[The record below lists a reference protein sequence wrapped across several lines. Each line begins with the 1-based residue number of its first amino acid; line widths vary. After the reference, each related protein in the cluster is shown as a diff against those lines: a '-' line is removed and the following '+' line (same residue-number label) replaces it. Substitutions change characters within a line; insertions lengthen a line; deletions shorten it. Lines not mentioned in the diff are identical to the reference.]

1 MPRTTTHKPFTQAA
15 RLMLADGRAVS
26 RSAVQSMV
34 DRQRR
39 GVSRLALL
47 WAYYRNPMQPGA
59 LTPGAR
65 PYRLAQERGLPPRI
79 LGAWDRRSPAARAI
93 ADDRATGRKEVVVEN
108 DIAWRLQTMVD
119 FMFGRPI
126 TIASTASDPATKRAI
141 EQTLAAVWD
150 ASGGVAFLQDIALMG
165 HVYGHVDLLVRAA
178 AQDGHA
184 DNASFASDA
193 PLASDSSAPSDPSL
207 SPSSFATPL
216 GEVGDSQD
224 ATPQAREAGGS
235 GHSLSIVERATNRV
249 RIDLIEP
256 PRGVAL
262 LSDHDYRSIEAYLIR
277 TARDSRDDSDASTPA
292 APARLAA
299 SMLRW
304 WQSAQPIDPVDT
316 RPAGASTITTEL
328 FAGAMRQVYETTPE
342 GDTRLID
349 EGPSLVEA
357 RPSDTPPI
365 VHIQNISQPF
375 EYSGIG
381 EVEPLIPLQ
390 DELNTRLSDRANRVT
405 LQSFKMYLAKGLE
418 GAASM
423 PVAPGTIWST
433 DNPDAQITAFGG
445 DAASPSEDN
454 HIEQVR
460 EAMDK
465 ISAVPPLASGVVR
478 AKIGNLSSE
487 NALRITLLGL
497 MSKTNRKRITY
508 GRGII
513 AASQLILEALH
524 RHDILHTSERER
536 GLRIDWPDPIP
547 RDEQLALLAA
557 QKKVDLGVPRDQ
569 VLSELG
575 Y

>member
-1 MPRTTTHKPFTQAA
+1 MPRTTHPPFTEAA
-15 RLMLADGRAVS
+15 RLMLADGRAIS
-26 RSAVQSMV
+26 RTTVQQMA
-34 DRQRR
+34 DQQQRDA
-39 GVSRLALL
+39 SRLAVL
-47 WAYYRNPMQPGA
+47 WAYYRNPMRAGA
-59 LTPGAR
+59 ITSGAR
-65 PYRLAQERGLPPRI
+65 SYMLAQECGLPPRI

-93 ADDRATGRKEVVVEN
+93 ADDRIAGRKEVVIEN
-108 DIAWRLQTMVD
+108 DIAWRIQTMVD

-126 TIASTASDPATKRAI
+126 TIASAASDPTLRETI
-141 EQTLAAVWD
+141 QQVLAATWD
-150 ASGGVAFLQDIALMG
+150 SSGGIALLQDIALMG

-178 AQDGHA
+178 PQTTNPDDMPTDQPTDQLQTLG
-184 DNASFASDA
+184 DA
-193 PLASDSSAPSDPSL
+193 
-207 SPSSFATPL
+207 
-216 GEVGDSQD
+216 VGDSQD
-224 ATPQAREAGGS
+224 ATPRVRAAS
-235 GHSLSIVERATNRV
+235 GNAHSTSIVERATNRV

-262 LSDHDYRSIEAYLIR
+262 LSAHDYRAIDAYLIR
-277 TARDSRDDSDASTPA
+277 TQRDSRDDASSDAPMLSNA
-292 APARLAA
+292 ARLAA
-299 SMLRW
+299 SRILNWMR
-304 WQSAQPIDPVDT
+304 STSPADAT
-316 RPAGASTITTEL
+316 SRPASITTTEL
-328 FAGAMRQVYETTPE
+328 FAGPMRQVYETNPDGE
-342 GDTRLID
+342 TRLIA
-349 EGPSLVEA
+349 EEPSLVEA
-357 RPSDTPPI
+357 RPHDAPPI

-375 EYSGIG
+375 EYSGVG

-405 LQSFKMYLAKGLE
+405 LQSFKMYLAKGLD

-423 PVAPGTIWST
+423 PVAPGTIWTT
-433 DNPDAQITAFGG
+433 DNPDAEITAFGA
-445 DAASPSEDN
+445 DAASPSEDS

-524 RHDILHTSERER
+524 RHGILHTTERDR
-536 GLRIDWPDPIP
+536 ALRIDWPDPIP

-557 QKKVDLGVPRDQ
+557 QKKVDLGVPREQ

>member
-1 MPRTTTHKPFTQAA
+1 MPRTTHAPFTEAA
-15 RLMLADGRAVS
+15 RLMLADGHPIS
-26 RSAVQSMV
+26 RTTVQQMA
-34 DRQRR
+34 DQQPRDA
-39 GVSRLALL
+39 SRLAVL
-47 WAYYRNPMQPGA
+47 WAYYRNPMRPGS
-59 LTPGAR
+59 LTTGAR
-65 PYRLAQERGLPPRI
+65 SYMLAQECGLPPRI

-93 ADDRATGRKEVVVEN
+93 ADDRIAGRKEVVIEN
-108 DIAWRLQTMVD
+108 DIAWRIQTMVD

-126 TIASTASDPATKRAI
+126 TIASGASDPTLRDTI
-141 EQTLAAVWD
+141 QQVLAAIWD
-150 ASGGVAFLQDIALMG
+150 SSGGIALLQDIALMG

-178 AQDGHA
+178 PQMANPDDQQNDQPTDQPQTLG
-184 DNASFASDA
+184 DA
-193 PLASDSSAPSDPSL
+193 M
-207 SPSSFATPL
+207 
-216 GEVGDSQD
+216 GDSQD
-224 ATPQAREAGGS
+224 ATPRVRAAS
-235 GHSLSIVERATNRV
+235 GNAHSTSIVERATHRV

-262 LSDHDYRSIEAYLIR
+262 LSTHDYRAIDAYLIR
-277 TARDSRDDSDASTPA
+277 TQRDSRDDAASDAPMLSSA
-292 APARLAA
+292 ARLAA
-299 SMLRW
+299 SRILNWMR
-304 WQSAQPIDPVDT
+304 STPPADT
-316 RPAGASTITTEL
+316 TSRPASITTTEL
-328 FAGAMRQVYETTPE
+328 FAGPMRQVYQTTPDGE
-342 GDTRLID
+342 TRLIT
-349 EGPSLVEA
+349 EEPSLVEA
-357 RPSDTPPI
+357 RPHDVPPI

-375 EYSGIG
+375 EYSGVG

-405 LQSFKMYLAKGLE
+405 LQSFKMYLAKGLD

-423 PVAPGTIWST
+423 PVAPGTIWTT
-433 DNPDAQITAFGG
+433 DNPDAEIIAFGA

-454 HIEQVR
+454 HIEQIR

-513 AASQLILEALH
+513 AASRLILEALH
-524 RHDILHTSERER
+524 RHGILHTTERDR
-536 GLRIDWPDPIP
+536 ALRIDWPDPIP

-557 QKKVDLGVPRDQ
+557 QKKVELGVPREQ
-569 VLSELG
+569 VLAELG